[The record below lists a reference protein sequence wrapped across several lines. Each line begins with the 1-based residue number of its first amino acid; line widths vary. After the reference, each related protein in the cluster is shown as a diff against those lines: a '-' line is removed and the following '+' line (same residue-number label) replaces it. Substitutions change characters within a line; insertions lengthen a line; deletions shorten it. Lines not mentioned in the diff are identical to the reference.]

1 MAFTSFVP
9 ATFSEVLSQ
18 IASYASGT
26 LGWAAS
32 YDNGS
37 SSLDE
42 KAVITPRVGDATFTL
57 RYVDQGS
64 YGHDI
69 DCDVVNGADAV
80 YGKVSHIGGL
90 SNVWLFA
97 GETPEPWMHVVINSI
112 PGQYHHLYFGFLQR
126 YGVYDS
132 GAVVTGTNWT
142 NSLTYRDHWAD
153 SYNSMLFSGNYY
165 NYGSRAG
172 GVLIQ
177 GANSPMPTGR
187 FCPSSRSPGT
197 DIARLTGGCTE
208 EDNRRLIRHGL
219 PLHNAAAPMAP
230 FLILADFEKDGYVVP
245 IGTPP
250 GIRMIHIN
258 DFNPE
263 QIITFG
269 ANDWQIFPLSDKA
282 RSTNYNYW
290 PEYQNGE
297 PTNHIVGGSQWMGIA
312 LLRA

>member
-18 IASYASGT
+18 IAGYASGT

-32 YDNGS
+32 YDDGGTS
-37 SSLDE
+37 GDE
-42 KAVITPRVGDATFTL
+42 KTVVTPKTGDATFTL
-57 RYVDQGS
+57 RYVDNGS
-64 YGHDI
+64 YGHRI
-69 DCDVVNGADAV
+69 TCTAATASNSVPG
-80 YGKVSHIGGL
+80 SMTHIGGL
-90 SNVWLFA
+90 SNVWLFT

-126 YGVYDS
+126 YGVYDC
-132 GAVVTGTNWT
+132 GAVVTGTHWN
-142 NSLTYRDHWAD
+142 NSLSYRDSAFYD
-153 SYNSMLFSGNYY
+153 YRNVGSLFSGSYAY
-165 NYGSRAG
+165 TAG
-172 GVLIQ
+172 GVIME
-177 GANSPMPTGR
+177 GANPPLQEGR
-187 FCPSSRSPGT
+187 FRRHDRNPGAT
-197 DIARLTGGCTE
+197 IARLTGGVWDE
-208 EDNRRLIRHGL
+208 HNRRLIRHGL

-250 GIRMIHIN
+250 GIRMIHID

-269 ANDWQIFPLSDKA
+269 SNDWQLFPLSDKA
-282 RSTNYNYW
+282 RSTNYNNW
-290 PEYQNGE
+290 PEYQNNE
-297 PTNHIVGGSQWMGIA
+297 PTNHIVGGSDWLGIA

>member
-1 MAFTSFVP
+1 MAYTSFVP

-18 IASYASGT
+18 IAGYASGT

-57 RYVDQGS
+57 RYEDNGS
-64 YGHDI
+64 HGHRI
-69 DCDVVNGADAV
+69 NCVAETAANVVSSPV
-80 YGKVSHIGGL
+80 THIGGL

-132 GAVVTGTNWT
+132 GAVVTSTHWA
-142 NSLTYRDHWAD
+142 NSLTTRDSWG
-153 SYNSMLFSGNYY
+153 NSGNGSMMFSGGNGTGY
-165 NYGSRAG
+165 G
-172 GVLIQ
+172 GVILEGPNPTIQ
-177 GANSPMPTGR
+177 RGT
-187 FCPSSRSPGT
+187 FCWPSHNPGT
-197 DIARLTGGCTE
+197 TYARLTGGVLQ

-250 GIRMIHIN
+250 GIRMIHID